1 MELLVFTML
10 EFYVKTLKDLFRD
23 AVSLNLNVEE
33 CRRRSYLMTGF
44 FFQLKSANTSEESER
59 RDPLTAEELEEKERL
74 LEEHWICSYQ
84 ILFTKVCKQSAL
96 ILPPVHRPYRTLSV
110 SKQSSTQ
117 SISSTL
123 DQGSNAPEAY
133 HIGCISDNTKGKD

>member
-1 MELLVFTML
+1 MTLETHKKAAYYSDICVGSIACRLEKKEGGAIHLYIMTLGLSICQHITLDFCDESTLLLPSSISL
-10 EFYVKTLKDLFRD
+10 ESEVKQHCILFCTEYAATKFY
-23 AVSLNLNVEE
+23 SP
-33 CRRRSYLMTGF
+33 
-44 FFQLKSANTSEESER
+44 KSAT
-59 RDPLTAEELEEKERL
+59 
-74 LEEHWICSYQ
+74 
-84 ILFTKVCKQSAL
+84 L

-133 HIGCISDNTKGKD
+133 HIGCFSDNT

>member
-1 MELLVFTML
+1 M
-10 EFYVKTLKDLFRD
+10 DR
-23 AVSLNLNVEE
+23 
-33 CRRRSYLMTGF
+33 
-44 FFQLKSANTSEESER
+44 
-59 RDPLTAEELEEKERL
+59 
-74 LEEHWICSYQ
+74 
-84 ILFTKVCKQSAL
+84 QSAL

-133 HIGCISDNTKGKD
+133 HIGCFSDNTT